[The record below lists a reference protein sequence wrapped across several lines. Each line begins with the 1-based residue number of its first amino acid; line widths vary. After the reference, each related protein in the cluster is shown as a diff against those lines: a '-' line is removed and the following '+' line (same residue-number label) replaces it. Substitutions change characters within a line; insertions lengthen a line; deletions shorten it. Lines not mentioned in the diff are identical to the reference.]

1 MLSHRTTTSCGTDA
15 CWNNMHEDGIYM
27 VQSKCTIHSLLMYPG
42 LVAYTSLSEV
52 HRNLLVVVDL
62 LRFPVVSHDG
72 IDVFLK

>member
-1 MLSHRTTTSCGTDA
+1 
-15 CWNNMHEDGIYM
+15 MHEDGIYM
-27 VQSKCTIHSLLMYPG
+27 VP
-42 LVAYTSLSEV
+42 YTSLSEV